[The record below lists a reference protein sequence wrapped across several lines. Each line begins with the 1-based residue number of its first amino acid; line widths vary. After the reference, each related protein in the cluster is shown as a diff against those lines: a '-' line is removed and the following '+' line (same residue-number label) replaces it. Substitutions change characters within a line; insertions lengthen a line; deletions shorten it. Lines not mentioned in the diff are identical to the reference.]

1 MASEKIQGILDT
13 VGGLSV
19 LELNELVKEL
29 QEQWGVTAAVAGPA
43 VAAGGGG
50 GEAAPAAAEEQT
62 EFDVILKD
70 VGAQKIQVIKA
81 IREVQPTL
89 GLKEAKEVADN
100 APKAVAEGVTK
111 EDAEKMKEK
120 LEAAGASVELK

>member
-43 VAAGGGG
+43 VAAAGGGG
-50 GEAAPAAAEEQT
+50 DAAPAAVEEQT

-100 APKAVAEGVTK
+100 APKAVAEGVAK